1 MTRYV
6 RSAFAVVAAALAF
19 SASEAQAQ
27 IGFSIAGGPTFA
39 TGDAGDGLDMGYH
52 AVVSAAFSLP
62 VLPVGLQADG
72 MFTRFNLSDP
82 FEGHQQVLN
91 GSLNAVLSIP
101 SVGITPYIIGGVGFY
116 QTSGEVDEVEL
127 DKSTDVGVNAGAG
140 VRLGL
145 PGIGGVFAEARL
157 HNVFG
162 DDEAGES
169 SSFRFVP
176 VSLGIR
182 F

>member
-1 MTRYV
+1 MTRFV
-6 RSAFAVVAAALAF
+6 RSAFAVVAVALAF
-19 SASEAQAQ
+19 SATETQAQ
-27 IGFSIAGGPTFA
+27 IGFSIGGGPTFA
-39 TGDAGDGLDMGYH
+39 TGDASEGLDMGYH

-72 MFTRFNLSDP
+72 MFTRFNFSE
-82 FEGHQQVLN
+82 FEGHSQVLN
-91 GSLNAVLSIP
+91 GSLNVVLNIP
-101 SVGITPYIIGGVGFY
+101 SVGITPYFIGGVGFY
-116 QTSGEVDEVEL
+116 NGSGEVAGEDFEG
-127 DKSTDVGVNAGAG
+127 STDIGVNAGAG

-162 DDEAGES
+162 EDEAGES
-169 SSFRFVP
+169 DSFRFVP

>member
-1 MTRYV
+1 MTRFV
-6 RSAFAVVAAALAF
+6 RSAFAVVAVALAF
-19 SASEAQAQ
+19 SASETQAQ

-72 MFTRFNLSDP
+72 MFTRFNISDV
-82 FEGHQQVLN
+82 EGHQQVLN

-101 SVGITPYIIGGVGFY
+101 SVGITPYFIGGVGFY
-116 QTSGEVDEVEL
+116 QTSAEVDGEDL
-127 DKSTDVGVNAGAG
+127 GDSTDVGVNAGAG

-157 HNVFG
+157 HNIFG
-162 DDEAGES
+162 EGD
-169 SSFRFVP
+169 SFRFVP

>member
-1 MTRYV
+1 MTKFV
-6 RSAFAVVAAALAF
+6 RSAFAVVAVALAF
-19 SASEAQAQ
+19 SATETQAQ
-27 IGFSIAGGPTFA
+27 IGFSIGGGPTFA

-52 AVVSAAFSLP
+52 AVLSAAFSVP
-62 VLPVGLQADG
+62 VLPVGLQADA
-72 MFTRFNLSDP
+72 MFTRFNFSEV
-82 FEGHQQVLN
+82 EGHQQILN
-91 GSLNAVLSIP
+91 GSLNVVLNIP
-101 SVGITPYIIGGVGFY
+101 TPGITPYFIGGVGFY
-116 QTSGEVDEVEL
+116 NGSGEVGDLEIEG
-127 DKSTDVGVNAGAG
+127 STDVGVNAGAG

-176 VSLGIR
+176 VTVGIR

>member
-1 MTRYV
+1 MTRFV
-6 RSAFAVVAAALAF
+6 RSAFAVVAVALAF
-19 SASEAQAQ
+19 SASETQAQ

-39 TGDAGDGLDMGYH
+39 TGDAGDNLDMGYH

-72 MFTRFNLSDP
+72 MFTRFNRSDV
-82 FEGHQQVLN
+82 EGHAQVLN
-91 GSLNAVLSIP
+91 GSINAVLSIP

-116 QTSGEVDEVEL
+116 QTSEEVNDVDL
-127 DKSTDVGVNAGAG
+127 GDSTDVGVNAGAG

-157 HNVFG
+157 HNIFG
-162 DDEAGES
+162 EGEGN
-169 SSFRFVP
+169 SFRFVP

>member
-6 RSAFAVVAAALAF
+6 RSAFAVVAVALAF
-19 SASEAQAQ
+19 SATGTQAQ
-27 IGFSIAGGPTFA
+27 IGFSIGGGPTFA
-39 TGDAGDGLDMGYH
+39 TGDGGEGLDMGYH
-52 AVVSAAFSLP
+52 AVLSAAFSLP

-72 MFTRFNLSDP
+72 MFTRFNISDVD
-82 FEGHQQVLN
+82 GHQQLLN
-91 GSLNAVLSIP
+91 GSINAVLSIP
-101 SVGITPYIIGGVGFY
+101 SVGITPYFLGGVGMY
-116 QTSGEVDEVEL
+116 QSSGEVADAEL
-127 DKSTDVGVNAGAG
+127 AKSTDVGVNAGAG

-162 DDEAGES
+162 EGD
-169 SSFRFVP
+169 SFRFVP
-176 VSLGIR
+176 VTLGIR

>member
-1 MTRYV
+1 MTRFV
-6 RSAFAVVAAALAF
+6 RSAFAVVAVALAF

-27 IGFSIAGGPTFA
+27 IGFSIGGGPTFA
-39 TGDAGDGLDMGYH
+39 TGDSGEGLDMGYH
-52 AVVSAAFSLP
+52 AVLSAAFSVP
-62 VLPVGLQADG
+62 VLPIGLQADG
-72 MFTRFNLSDP
+72 MFTRFNLSDV
-82 FEGHQQVLN
+82 EGHQQVLN
-91 GSLNAVLSIP
+91 GSINAVLSIP
-101 SVGITPYIIGGVGFY
+101 SVGITPYFIGGVGFY
-116 QTSGEVDEVEL
+116 NGSGEVGDLEIEG
-127 DKSTDVGVNAGAG
+127 STDVGVNVGAG

-162 DDEAGES
+162 DDVDGES

-176 VSLGIR
+176 VTLGIR